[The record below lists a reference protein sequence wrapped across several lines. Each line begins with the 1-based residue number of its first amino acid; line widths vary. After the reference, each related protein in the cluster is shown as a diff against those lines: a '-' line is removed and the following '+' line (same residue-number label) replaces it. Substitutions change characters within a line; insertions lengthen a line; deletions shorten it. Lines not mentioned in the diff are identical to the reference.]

1 MNNYPKGISS
11 TNIIIVIIALAA
23 MNFMLFGSYMVLI
36 AFAAVAIFYRGSLK
50 INNVSVLL
58 MVLAFCYIAFVLFT
72 TGNFETRIIAVP
84 CAYLVGLNISSRTE
98 RVNMRNIFLAIAFAM
113 AIHSIFSFVYTAELM
128 GFDYFSSGRSY
139 DFWSKTQSTAT
150 GVATYYYFLVAT
162 IPILLSKT
170 SMKLKIAHVGIFVI
184 SMIHDVLIGGRTCI
198 VLCLVSILVTICVN
212 LFVSGQ
218 KKNAV
223 RYIIVVLAI
232 LGFIA
237 VAYNSNWFSIRDMFE
252 SSYMFKRFFAE
263 YAYEEIGKTGRWD
276 RKAIY
281 ISNLFTYPFGGNH
294 LRDEMGV
301 GYAHDIW
308 LDTFD
313 DAGVLTMLLM
323 LVYTI
328 GATFRFFRYAKYN
341 SEGVVEKITF
351 YSFPVVIM
359 LAFFVEP
366 IMSGAPMVFFMYCFM
381 DGLVCNKKNGMR
393 GK

>member
-1 MNNYPKGISS
+1 MICLSQ
-11 TNIIIVIIALAA
+11 
-23 MNFMLFGSYMVLI
+23 
-36 AFAAVAIFYRGSLK
+36 AICL
-50 INNVSVLL
+50 NV
-58 MVLAFCYIAFVLFT
+58 
-72 TGNFETRIIAVP
+72 
-84 CAYLVGLNISSRTE
+84 
-98 RVNMRNIFLAIAFAM
+98 
-113 AIHSIFSFVYTAELM
+113 
-128 GFDYFSSGRSY
+128 
-139 DFWSKTQSTAT
+139 
-150 GVATYYYFLVAT
+150 
-162 IPILLSKT
+162 
-170 SMKLKIAHVGIFVI
+170 
-184 SMIHDVLIGGRTCI
+184 
-198 VLCLVSILVTICVN
+198 
-212 LFVSGQ
+212 
-218 KKNAV
+218 
-223 RYIIVVLAI
+223 
-232 LGFIA
+232 
-237 VAYNSNWFSIRDMFE
+237 
-252 SSYMFKRFFAE
+252 FFAE